1 MDTENTRSDSASHA
15 MNHDMCDTRSDWAG
29 HMH

>member
-1 MDTENTRSDSASHA
+1 MYTENARSDWASYA
-15 MNHDMCDTRSDWAG
+15 RNHNMCDTRSDWAG